1 MKKKPSRKSAPSVE
15 RKTDRPAP
23 TIVGIGASA
32 GGLDAFIQLLH
43 NLPDDTGFAYVIVQ
57 HLSPD
62 HESLLPDLLAKAS
75 RIPVVPA
82 RDNLP
87 IEADHV
93 YVIPPDVTMTV
104 TDGHLKLVRRARP
117 KGPHFP
123 IDAFLASLAEVH
135 GASTIAVI
143 LSGAGHEIG
152 RAHV

>member
-32 GGLDAFIQLLH
+32 GGQDAF
-43 NLPDDTGFAYVIVQ
+43 NQ